1 MNKVEFFA
9 LLRQELAG
17 LPKEEVDERCSFY
30 EEIINDK
37 IDEGKTEE
45 QAISELDSVQ
55 TIVESIANETSLVK
69 LVKDRYKPKRRLNG
83 WEVVLLILGFPLW
96 FPLLITGFVLTV
108 VFYTL
113 TWLISIIAVTV
124 EGALVVYGFGS
135 IISYI
140 ASVIDGNANL
150 MMLGMGIMGIGGAI
164 LFIFVNIAAFKLN
177 ILISKGLFLAIKKS
191 FMRRESK

>member
-17 LPKEEVDERCSFY
+17 LPKDEVDERCSFY

-37 IDEGKTEE
+37 MDEGKTEE
-45 QAISELDSVQ
+45 EAISELDSVQ

-69 LVKDRYKPKRRLNG
+69 LVKDRYKPKRRLNT

-96 FPLLITGFVLTV
+96 FPLLVTGFVLTV

-140 ASVIDGNANL
+140 ASVIDGNTNL
-150 MMLGMGIMGIGGAI
+150 MMLGMGLMGIGGAI
-164 LFIFVNIAAFKLN
+164 LFIFVTIAAFKLN
-177 ILISKGLFLAIKKS
+177 VLISKGLFLAIKKS